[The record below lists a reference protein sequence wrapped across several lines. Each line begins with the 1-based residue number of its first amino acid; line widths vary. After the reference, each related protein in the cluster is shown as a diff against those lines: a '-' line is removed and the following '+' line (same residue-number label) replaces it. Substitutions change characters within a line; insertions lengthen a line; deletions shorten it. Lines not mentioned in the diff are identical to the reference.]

1 MAIRTRFAPSPT
13 GFLHIGHAYS
23 AFIAAKK
30 ATEGNGEFHLR
41 IENIDK
47 TRCKTEY
54 EVAIQED
61 LSWLGLVWSKPVTL
75 QSDRMS
81 LYDNALKSLIDSSL
95 LYHCFCTRKDIA
107 KNTKS
112 HNWRNEKY
120 AAALYPGTCRRLG
133 ALEIQEKINNGDSF
147 ALRLKMNAA
156 IEIAGSLAWYEQG
169 AGEKKANPR
178 KFGDIIIARKELNT
192 SYNIACVI
200 DDESQGINLVTRGTD
215 LYEMT
220 HIQVL
225 LQSLLNIPTPEY
237 LHHKLILDNH
247 GNKLAKS
254 KYSTS
259 IRKLRSQGR
268 KPEDI
273 LNMIGIVS

>member
-1 MAIRTRFAPSPT
+1 
-13 GFLHIGHAYS
+13 L
-23 AFIAAKK
+23 
-30 ATEGNGEFHLR
+30 
-41 IENIDK
+41 
-47 TRCKTEY
+47 
-54 EVAIQED
+54 
-61 LSWLGLVWSKPVTL
+61 
-75 QSDRMS
+75 
-81 LYDNALKSLIDSSL
+81 
-95 LYHCFCTRKDIA
+95 
-107 KNTKS
+107 
-112 HNWRNEKY
+112 
-120 AAALYPGTCRRLG
+120 
-133 ALEIQEKINNGDSF
+133 
-147 ALRLKMNAA
+147 
-156 IEIAGSLAWYEQG
+156 YEQG